1 MSKQI
6 VDFLP
11 IAHIVCRVVGPAA
24 VPHPDITRPIRDNV
38 EARVGQGDKEGMVQ
52 FRFMHA
58 DNFMIE
64 FEVDAAAFVRDP
76 HGYLG
81 GIVRDLSLVVENA
94 RRSRQAQTAIYLM
107 PTSAEVH

>member
-6 VDFLP
+6 VDFGP
-11 IAHIVCRVVGPAA
+11 IADVVCRVVGPAA
-24 VPHPDITRPIRDNV
+24 VPHPDIRPRRDNV
-38 EARVGQGDKEGMVQ
+38 EARVGQADKAGKVQ

-58 DNFMIE
+58 ENFLVE
-64 FEVDAAAFVRDP
+64 FEVDVVAFVRDP